1 MGLVGERA
9 SSDDGPIVWTK
20 KQARHFMEILLHQGA
35 VLSVCVSPGGKRIIS
50 GSDDRTI
57 KMWDIETGAC
67 IRTLEGHSGEVNSV
81 CVSPCGKRIISGSS
95 DSTIKM
101 WDVETGDLIRT
112 LEGHNF
118 AVTSVC
124 VSPCGKWLV
133 SGGGGYDEDDS
144 FSELFVWNLASGE
157 CLRTL
162 EGHSREVTSVCVS
175 PCGKSLFSGSSDAS
189 IVEWDVTQIGQ
200 QALPARVWEQYDL
213 DSADKKSRT
222 GTDAFLWARVQ
233 ALLQDE
239 AHAGLLIE
247 GNTAK
252 PNHRP
257 IMHQAAVDGHDDFLR
272 EFLPKCPAS
281 AVATDQK
288 RTDQK
293 SRSCLWHAVN
303 ENSEK
308 AAEAICE
315 FWASNLLKK
324 KEQVARVDPARQ
336 KEPHLGDLIDISELQ
351 ALGEKYP
358 KIFRDFIRLVEP
370 VAAYAFVPG
379 STTTS
384 EFDEDSESSHILK
397 STDLR
402 SPPGI
407 WDDQAP
413 KGTVPASSC
422 LLPIANL
429 LEPAFLRA
437 CILCCEKLN
446 EATVFES
453 PLCRYVVQQKWD
465 EFGHFVY
472 NVETAVYL
480 ALMVDNVVLVIA
492 LKDGRA
498 GMALAAGAVSVALA
512 TLFLLREFA
521 QFYCG
526 VRYAAGR
533 GGSESAVRH
542 DAKNQQQRGLLSR
555 LQEGLRH
562 SHLSTHLSDV
572 WNWLVL
578 VAHVSVFAGSL
589 LAILQPGSPTTRVVV
604 GSSQL
609 PLYLNF
615 LWYGRARKGIGQ
627 LIRMVFVIVVDIQ
640 FLLYIIALVIVA
652 FTLCFYLTLDVPSGR
667 DELTPDWV
675 DNDYDGYSFFHSLF
689 YLPSLLKMNYPSV
702 FLHPSLPLC
711 FTEN

>member
-1 MGLVGERA
+1 MFFDCLPLSLCCCVDNCALPLTHTRVSCDTSLQTDEARDENAAVVTASDSASDFSPGTDVDGVEMGLVGERA

-20 KQARHFMEILLHQGA
+20 KQARHFVETLLHQGT
-35 VLSVCVSPGGKRIIS
+35 VLSVCVSPCGKRIISGSADETIKMWDIDTGACIRTLEGHSDEVRSVCVSPGGKHIISGSADETVKVWNAETGNLLRTLEGHKDSVTSVCVSPGKRIIS
-50 GSDDRTI
+50 GSGDKTV
-57 KMWDIETGAC
+57 KLWDIETGAC
-67 IRTLEGHSGEVNSV
+67 IRTLEGHSGEV
-81 CVSPCGKRIISGSS
+81 K
-95 DSTIKM
+95 
-101 WDVETGDLIRT
+101 
-112 LEGHNF
+112 
-118 AVTSVC
+118 
-124 VSPCGKWLV
+124 
-133 SGGGGYDEDDS
+133 
-144 FSELFVWNLASGE
+144 
-157 CLRTL
+157 
-162 EGHSREVTSVCVS
+162 SVCVS

-239 AHAGLLIE
+239 AHAGLLME

-252 PNHRP
+252 PNHRS

-465 EFGHFVY
+465 ECRILHVTTTPVY
-472 NVETAVYL
+472 KPCRACQW
-480 ALMVDNVVLVIA
+480 
-492 LKDGRA
+492 GR
-498 GMALAAGAVSVALA
+498 
-512 TLFLLREFA
+512 EP
-521 QFYCG
+521 
-526 VRYAAGR
+526 GR
-533 GGSESAVRH
+533 
-542 DAKNQQQRGLLSR
+542 N
-555 LQEGLRH
+555 EGD
-562 SHLSTHLSDV
+562 SDV
-572 WNWLVL
+572 
-578 VAHVSVFAGSL
+578 F
-589 LAILQPGSPTTRVVV
+589 
-604 GSSQL
+604 
-609 PLYLNF
+609 
-615 LWYGRARKGIGQ
+615 
-627 LIRMVFVIVVDIQ
+627 
-640 FLLYIIALVIVA
+640 YI
-652 FTLCFYLTLDVPSGR
+652 D
-667 DELTPDWV
+667 
-675 DNDYDGYSFFHSLF
+675 
-689 YLPSLLKMNYPSV
+689 
-702 FLHPSLPLC
+702 
-711 FTEN
+711 